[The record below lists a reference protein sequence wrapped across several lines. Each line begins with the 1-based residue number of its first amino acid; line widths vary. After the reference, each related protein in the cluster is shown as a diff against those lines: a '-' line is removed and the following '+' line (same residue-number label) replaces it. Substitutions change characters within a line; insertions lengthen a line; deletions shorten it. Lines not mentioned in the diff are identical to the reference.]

1 MSEIFFKVM
10 AHWHRTRER
19 AQELQAEATNSQS
32 DAKTNGIGRD
42 ACRKYQHQTSVIS
55 PSFRSER
62 IKQKMQMK
70 RGGRKLERASM
81 KEWCFGSGGGK
92 GGGVGGG
99 GGDRKKTKRGKER
112 VAKRRLREGK
122 RE

>member
-1 MSEIFFKVM
+1 
-10 AHWHRTRER
+10 
-19 AQELQAEATNSQS
+19 
-32 DAKTNGIGRD
+32 
-42 ACRKYQHQTSVIS
+42 
-55 PSFRSER
+55 
-62 IKQKMQMK
+62 MQMK